1 MMSKTDKVKEDFA
14 KRLHQAMDAR
24 SYPIRGRARIL
35 SKEFGISDKGAG
47 KWLNGEA
54 IPETSKIPLLAQ
66 FLNVNAEWLL
76 SGNETSVD
84 TEKVAAFIDGIPS
97 VITHDDLTQAER
109 NQKIWIDMYDVRFCS
124 GEGESIEFHFDGIK
138 KQLSFEPEFFQK
150 RGIKPKNFKLIINK
164 GDSNE
169 EYLFD
174 GDAVGIDTAD
184 IEIMDGETY
193 AIYFEKE
200 ALIRQ
205 IFKEQGGVLTLHP
218 RNKAYKDKT
227 VTPLY
232 DDNYGNQFKV
242 FGRVRY
248 LSG

>member
-1 MMSKTDKVKEDFA
+1 METLGIRLKKLRKEKKLTQQQLADVVGVSKTSVIYWEKDENLPKHESLMALA
-14 KRLHQAMDAR
+14 KALD
-24 SYPIRGRARIL
+24 STPNWL
-35 SKEFGISDKGAG
+35 
-47 KWLNGEA
+47 LNGGTD
-54 IPETSKIPLLAQ
+54 TS
-66 FLNVNAEWLL
+66 NA
-76 SGNETSVD
+76 
-84 TEKVAAFIDGIPS
+84 EKVAAFIDGIPS
-97 VITHDDLTQAER
+97 VITHDDLAQEER
-109 NQKIWIDMYDVRFCS
+109 DQKIWINMYNVRFCS
-124 GEGESIEFHFDGIK
+124 GDGESIEFHFDEIK
-138 KQLSFEPEFFQK
+138 KQLSFEPDFFRK
-150 RGIKPKNFKLIINK
+150 RNIKSQNFKLIMNK

-174 GDAVGIDTAD
+174 GDAVGIDTSD
-184 IEIMDGETY
+184 TEIMDGETY

-232 DDNYGNQFKV
+232 DDSYGNQFKV

-248 LSG
+248 RSG